1 MFKINSKMKKVTVL
15 ACVITLH
22 SFNTKANV
30 DVPSSDFI
38 QFSGRLHFDLLYN
51 NNKGGIS
58 NNNNGIKDLSSNL
71 GSFYISSLM
80 FNTKFKLSPDS
91 LVVLKL
97 DSKPNSIAIK
107 ELYLVHNFDDKM
119 YLTIG
124 QTVVQSSLESI
135 GYNYTIFN
143 NYSLFFGCDLFAIYT
158 NGIILKY
165 LDNKYGAYVGI
176 FSNSIHDRPNEVSK
190 FTFVGRGYF
199 NPIRNGNNL
208 VHIGANIYHEN
219 RNNKTESSND
229 LYPFKQIQRIGAEF
243 AINYSMFNFQSEY
256 RTSWV
261 EPEKY
266 HKKFGNLYNF
276 YIEASVNL
284 TGESMIYKE
293 GMFNF
298 IKVKNPVSMGGYGAF
313 SLSLKFSETNL
324 NLKDDNDKI
333 NCGKYDEY
341 MVAFNWTPKD
351 GVRFTLQYSRVNED
365 FVDAKNSY
373 DLLQLKTRMFF

>member
-1 MFKINSKMKKVTVL
+1 MFKFNKMRKVSVLVYTVFFY
-15 ACVITLH
+15 
-22 SFNTKANV
+22 SFSAKANI
-30 DVPSSDFI
+30 DVPNSDFI

-51 NNKGGIS
+51 NNK
-58 NNNNGIKDLSSNL
+58 NKTLNKNNNGIRDLSGSL
-71 GSFYISSLM
+71 SSFYISSLM

-107 ELYLVHNFDDKM
+107 ELYLIHTFSDKM
-119 YLTIG
+119 YLTLG

-143 NYSLFFGCDLFAIYT
+143 NYSLFCTCSLFATYT
-158 NGIILKY
+158 NGLILKY
-165 LDNKYGAYVGI
+165 LDNRHGIYVGI
-176 FSNSIHDRPNEVSK
+176 YGNSIHDKPDEVSK
-190 FTFVGRGYF
+190 FTFVVRGYF

-208 VHIGANIYHEN
+208 IHIGANIYHED
-219 RNNKTESSND
+219 RSNKTISNSD
-229 LYPFKQIQRIGAEF
+229 LFPFRQIQRIGAEF
-243 AINYSMFNFQSEY
+243 AINYSIFNFQSEY
-256 RTSWV
+256 RTSQV
-261 EPEKY
+261 EHEKY

-276 YIEASVNL
+276 YVESSINFS
-284 TGESMIYKE
+284 GESMIYKE

-298 IKVKNPVSMGGYGAF
+298 IKVKNPINVGGYGAF

-341 MVAFNWTPKD
+341 IVAFNWTPKD

-365 FVDAKNSY
+365 FVDVKNSY

>member
-1 MFKINSKMKKVTVL
+1 MFKFNKMRKVSVLVYTVFFY
-15 ACVITLH
+15 
-22 SFNTKANV
+22 SFSARANI
-30 DVPSSDFI
+30 DVPNSDFI

-51 NNKGGIS
+51 NNGNKTL
-58 NNNNGIKDLSSNL
+58 NKNNNGIRDLSNTLS
-71 GSFYISSLM
+71 SFYISSLM
-80 FNTKFKLSPDS
+80 FNTKFKLSPES

-97 DSKPNSIAIK
+97 DSKLNSIAIK
-107 ELYLVHNFDDKM
+107 ELYLIHTFSDKM
-119 YLTIG
+119 HLTLG

-143 NYSLFFGCDLFAIYT
+143 NYSLFCTCSLFAAYT
-158 NGIILKY
+158 NGLILKY
-165 LDNKYGAYVGI
+165 IDSRYGIYVGI
-176 FSNSIHDRPNEVSK
+176 YGNSIHDKPDEVSK
-190 FTFVGRGYF
+190 FTFVGRSYF
-199 NPIRNGNNL
+199 NPIRSGNNL
-208 VHIGANIYHEN
+208 IHIGANIYHEN
-219 RNNKTESSND
+219 RSNKTASNSD
-229 LYPFKQIQRIGAEF
+229 SFPFKQIQRIGAEF
-243 AINYSMFNFQSEY
+243 AINYSIFNFQSEY
-256 RTSWV
+256 RTSQV

-266 HKKFGNLYNF
+266 HKKFSNLYNF
-276 YIEASVNL
+276 YIESSVNL
-284 TGESMIYKE
+284 SGESMIYKE

-298 IKVKNPVSMGGYGAF
+298 IKVKNPVSTGGYGAF